1 MNIETSLSIIC
12 SATSIIVNIYT
23 IWIVRKFWIDT
34 AKKTAETVSDN
45 LAKAEDVVK
54 NGLIIKIWL
63 KLKSLLK
70 IK

>member
-12 SATSIIVNIYT
+12 SVTSIIVNIYT